1 MTATLAGSQAALK
14 VLYPDGEPPKVL
26 HKVFPTSNRIKK
38 TTDFVGE
45 SEYVALQNENA
56 QGVSTKYA
64 TASGSMQQGT
74 YNRFNITRVKRFGL
88 ARIDGEAAEAA
99 VKRGGGALTDL
110 WENETRGISMT
121 VMKCNAIDM
130 FGTGDGT
137 IGQVSSGQTTGTM
150 TLSTATNMNY
160 FDLGMRVGAVSVQ
173 GTSATVRTGYARLS
187 GIDRL
192 NRTVTTV
199 GGNFNVQ
206 IIGLLSTDFLV
217 RAGDEIVNSQLQ
229 CMVGF
234 PTYVEGGTSPA
245 VLFGLTRSNDPVR
258 LAGQTQS
265 FSNVPMEEA
274 VQEAS
279 ALCGFQGLGYPNLLI
294 ANNREI
300 ANMKKN
306 LEGRAVL
313 DRSSSSVA
321 KAGFSSVVI
330 EGENGPIEILSDPF
344 CPRNVAYL
352 LKFDE
357 WVLHSLGAAPHLKNY
372 DKNDFLRV
380 QSDDAYQ
387 VDFVSYHQ
395 MKLMNPGPQFRM
407 SGFGTVS

>member
-1 MTATLAGSQAALK
+1 MTATISGSTAAMRI
-14 VLYPDGEPPKVL
+14 LYPEGEVPKVL
-26 HKVFPTSNRIKK
+26 HKVFPTFDRMKK
-38 TTDFVGE
+38 STDFVGE

-88 ARIDGEAAEAA
+88 ARVDGEAAEAA
-99 VKRGGGALTDL
+99 VKRGGGALVDL

-121 VMKCNAIDM
+121 LMKCLAIDL

-137 IGQVSSGQTTGTM
+137 IGQISSGQTSGTI

-160 FDLGMRVGAVSVQ
+160 FDLGMRVGGVSTT
-173 GTSATVRTGYARLS
+173 GTGATVRTGYARLS

-192 NRTVTTV
+192 NRTITTV

-206 IIGLLSTDFLV
+206 IVGLTATDYLV
-217 RAGDEIVNSQLQ
+217 RAGDEIVNSTLQ
-229 CMVGF
+229 CMTGL
-234 PTYVEGGTSPA
+234 PTYVEGGTSPS

-258 LAGQTQS
+258 LAGQTAA
-265 FSNVPMEEA
+265 FAGVPMEEA

-279 ALCGFQGLGYPNLLI
+279 ALCGFQGLGYPSLLI
-294 ANNREI
+294 ANNREV

-330 EGENGPIEILSDPF
+330 EGENGPIEILADPF

-352 LKFDE
+352 LKWDE

-395 MKLMNPGPQFRM
+395 AKLKNPGPQFRM
-407 SGFGTVS
+407 TSFGA

>member
-1 MTATLAGSQAALK
+1 MTATLSGSTAALK
-14 VLYPDGEPPKVL
+14 VLYPSGEVPKAL
-26 HKVFPTSNRIKK
+26 HKVFPTHDRIKK
-38 TTDFVGE
+38 STDFVGE
-45 SEYVALQNENA
+45 SEYVALQTENA

-64 TASGSMQQGT
+64 TATGSMQQGT

-99 VKRGGGALTDL
+99 VKRGGGALVDL

-121 VMKCNAIDM
+121 LMKCNAIDM

-137 IGQVSSGQTTGTM
+137 LGQISSGQTGTTITM
-150 TLSTATNMNY
+150 SSGTNMNY
-160 FDLGMRVGAVSVQ
+160 FDLGMRVGAVSTT
-173 GTSATVRTGYARLS
+173 GTGATVRTGYARIT

-192 NRTVTTV
+192 NLTLTTSSA
-199 GGNFNVQ
+199 FSSQ
-206 IIGLLSTDFLV
+206 ITGISATDYLV
-217 RAGDEIVNSQLQ
+217 RAGDEIVSSTLQ
-229 CMVGF
+229 CMTGF
-234 PTYVEGGTSPA
+234 ATYVEGGSSPS
-245 VLFGLTRSNDPVR
+245 VLFGLTRSTDPVR

-265 FSNVPMEEA
+265 FASVPMEEA

-279 ALCGFQGLGYPNLLI
+279 ALCGFQGLGYPDLLI
-294 ANNREI
+294 ANNREV
-300 ANMKKN
+300 ANLKKN
-306 LEGRAVL
+306 LEARVIL

-330 EGENGPIEILSDPF
+330 EGENGPITILADPF
-344 CPRNVAYL
+344 CPRNVGYL

-357 WVLHSLGAAPHLKNY
+357 WDLHSLGAAPHLKNY

-395 MKLMNPGPQFRM
+395 LRLKNPGPQFRLT
-407 SGFGTVS
+407 SFGA